1 MIIQEIN
8 KLINETKRLAWTPQE
23 RIIINDFC
31 IEFRIKLKEFEK
43 IKRFDEDEE

>member
-1 MIIQEIN
+1 MKIPEIN

-31 IEFRIKLKEFEK
+31 IEFRIKLREF
-43 IKRFDEDEE
+43 RRLEDGE